1 MTKISYE
8 KKRSETNAIIVIMC
22 KFVGKQLT
30 AYSDKAI
37 IMTDIKDKKIAIF
50 GISRL
55 RMGTDGKGITTL
67 VAMMGC
73 PLKCRYCLNDRCHY
87 DVGGNGDGSDG
98 HTLTPGIHWITPLEL
113 YEMVKMDN
121 IYFQTTGG
129 GICFGGGEPT
139 TQHAFITAFIPL
151 CPSHW
156 RFTIESSLCCTT
168 DAIEALAP
176 HIDEWIVDVKDM
188 NSYIYREYTSAEPVV
203 KERLA
208 ELMKLVPEEKIRV
221 KVPLIPD
228 FNTDTD
234 VERSVDELRAMGLTH
249 IERTEYIVKPSK

>member
-1 MTKISYE
+1 M
-8 KKRSETNAIIVIMC
+8 
-22 KFVGKQLT
+22 
-30 AYSDKAI
+30 
-37 IMTDIKDKKIAIF
+37 
-50 GISRL
+50 
-55 RMGTDGKGITTL
+55 
-67 VAMMGC
+67 
-73 PLKCRYCLNDRCHY
+73 
-87 DVGGNGDGSDG
+87 GGNGDGSDG
-98 HTLTPGIHWITPLEL
+98 HTLTPGIHWVTPLEL

-208 ELMKLVPEEKIRV
+208 ELMKLVPEEKIKV

-228 FNTDTD
+228 FNTDAD
-234 VERSVDELRAMGLTH
+234 VERSVDELRAMGLRH
-249 IERTEYIVKPSK
+249 IERTEYIVKPSR

>member
-1 MTKISYE
+1 
-8 KKRSETNAIIVIMC
+8 
-22 KFVGKQLT
+22 
-30 AYSDKAI
+30 
-37 IMTDIKDKKIAIF
+37 
-50 GISRL
+50 
-55 RMGTDGKGITTL
+55 
-67 VAMMGC
+67 
-73 PLKCRYCLNDRCHY
+73 
-87 DVGGNGDGSDG
+87 
-98 HTLTPGIHWITPLEL
+98 
-113 YEMVKMDN
+113 MVKMDN

-151 CPSHW
+151 CPIHW

-228 FNTDTD
+228 FNTDAD

-249 IERTEYIVKPSK
+249 IERTEYIVKPSR

>member
-1 MTKISYE
+1 MFLVVNSIFFQAEDVIRDFCLSRGLGDVDKI
-8 KKRSETNAIIVIMC
+8 
-22 KFVGKQLT
+22 Q
-30 AYSDKAI
+30 
-37 IMTDIKDKKIAIF
+37 
-50 GISRL
+50 
-55 RMGTDGKGITTL
+55 
-67 VAMMGC
+67 
-73 PLKCRYCLNDRCHY
+73 
-87 DVGGNGDGSDG
+87 
-98 HTLTPGIHWITPLEL
+98 
-113 YEMVKMDN
+113 
-121 IYFQTTGG
+121 
-129 GICFGGGEPT
+129 
-139 TQHAFITAFIPL
+139 PL

-228 FNTDTD
+228 FNTDAD

>member
-1 MTKISYE
+1 MF
-8 KKRSETNAIIVIMC
+8 VIMC
-22 KFVGKQLT
+22 KFVGKQFT

-87 DVGGNGDGSDG
+87 DVGGNGDGSDA
-98 HTLTPGIHWITPLEL
+98 HTLTPGIHWVTPLEL

-188 NSYIYREYTSAEPVV
+188 NSYIYREYTSAEQVV
-203 KERLA
+203 NFERRTASWQQYSPQPILPPECACVCALLVMPFFRCVLNSQA
-208 ELMKLVPEEKIRV
+208 E
-221 KVPLIPD
+221 
-228 FNTDTD
+228 
-234 VERSVDELRAMGLTH
+234 
-249 IERTEYIVKPSK
+249 

>member
-8 KKRSETNAIIVIMC
+8 KKQRETNAIIVIMC

-87 DVGGNGDGSDG
+87 DVGATATAATATPSRPAYTGSR
-98 HTLTPGIHWITPLEL
+98 HW
-113 YEMVKMDN
+113 
-121 IYFQTTGG
+121 
-129 GICFGGGEPT
+129 
-139 TQHAFITAFIPL
+139 
-151 CPSHW
+151 
-156 RFTIESSLCCTT
+156 
-168 DAIEALAP
+168 
-176 HIDEWIVDVKDM
+176 
-188 NSYIYREYTSAEPVV
+188 NSTRW
-203 KERLA
+203 
-208 ELMKLVPEEKIRV
+208 
-221 KVPLIPD
+221 
-228 FNTDTD
+228 
-234 VERSVDELRAMGLTH
+234 
-249 IERTEYIVKPSK
+249 